1 LGYQHPWEHGH
12 SDATHSTSKK
22 LSPEEVTEAWQ
33 KFSERSTVPGEDD
46 EDVCDCGTG

>member
-12 SDATHSTSKK
+12 SDHGATHSTSKK
-22 LSPEEVTEAWQ
+22 LSPEEVTEGWQ
-33 KFSERSTVPGEDD
+33 KFSERATIPG